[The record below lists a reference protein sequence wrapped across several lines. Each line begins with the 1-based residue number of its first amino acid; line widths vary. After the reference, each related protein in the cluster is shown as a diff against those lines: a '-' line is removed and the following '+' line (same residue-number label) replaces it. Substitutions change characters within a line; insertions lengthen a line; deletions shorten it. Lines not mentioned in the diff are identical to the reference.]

1 MICLTCKRKLFEF
14 ATFRD
19 ELVDK
24 KARLDQLVVMEAD
37 SAHKFSFIQ
46 EQEVSIKI
54 PETFPPATLDSN
66 NVRIIGSY

>member
-1 MICLTCKRKLFEF
+1 MLEF

-19 ELVDK
+19 ELVGT

-37 SAHKFSFIQ
+37 SAHEFAFDAFI
-46 EQEVSIKI
+46 EEVHSEI

-66 NVRIIGSY
+66 NVRILIVL